1 MTSACQA
8 SCKRCDYV
16 VRGCF
21 KITCHGRDFPN
32 ACPRCGNL
40 AAPALNA
47 SRDEE
52 CNMNKTQREDIM
64 SFSSHILGSQP
75 QTREER
81 EQEAAVASSLCDSAF
96 DMVAA
101 LTKSRE

>member
-1 MTSACQA
+1 
-8 SCKRCDYV
+8 
-16 VRGCF
+16 
-21 KITCHGRDFPN
+21 
-32 ACPRCGNL
+32 
-40 AAPALNA
+40 
-47 SRDEE
+47 
-52 CNMNKTQREDIM
+52 MNKTQREDVM

>member
-1 MTSACQA
+1 MTNTCQA

-40 AAPALNA
+40 TAPALNA
-47 SRDEE
+47 SRDAEFS
-52 CNMNKTQREDIM
+52 MNKTQREDVM
-64 SFSSHILGSQP
+64 SFSTQLLGTQP

-81 EQEAAVASSLCDSAF
+81 EREAAVASSLCGSAF
-96 DMVAA
+96 DMVTA
-101 LTKSRE
+101 LKSRE